1 MCKECTKEHIMMT
14 QPGIHSFDIRD
25 LAAEDQSWVQRVLV
39 QYWGSTVQI
48 TRGQKYDADK
58 LPGLVAVRDGS
69 EVGLLTYHIDGDA
82 CEIITHN
89 SMAGHGGIGS
99 CLLDAVRNKAR
110 ELGCKRLWL
119 ITTNDNTPAYRFYQR
134 RGFDLVAL
142 HRNAVTESRK
152 LKAEIPNAG
161 FDGIPIR
168 HEIEMEYAL

>member
-1 MCKECTKEHIMMT
+1 MLTE
-14 QPGIHSFDIRD
+14 PGIHSFDVRD
-25 LAAEDQSWVQRVLV
+25 LIAEDKPWVSRVLV

-48 TRGQKYDADK
+48 TRGHKFQADE
-58 LPGLVAVRDGS
+58 LPGVVAIRDGA
-69 EVGLLTYHIDGDA
+69 EVGLLTYSIDGDA

-119 ITTNDNTPAYRFYQR
+119 ITTNDNTPAIRFYQR

-142 HRNAVTESRK
+142 HRNAVTDARRIKS
-152 LKAEIPNAG
+152 EIPNVG

-168 HEIEMEYAL
+168 HEFEMEYML

>member
-1 MCKECTKEHIMMT
+1 MLT

-25 LAAEDQSWVQRVLV
+25 LTPDDKSWVSRVLV

-48 TRGQKYDADK
+48 TRGQRFQADE
-58 LPGLVAVRDGS
+58 LPGVVAVRDGA
-69 EVGLLTYHIDGDA
+69 EVGLLTYNIDGDA

-99 CLLDAVRNKAR
+99 CLLDAVRDKAR

-119 ITTNDNTPAYRFYQR
+119 ITTNDNTPALRFYQR
-134 RGFDLVAL
+134 RGFDMVAL
-142 HRNAVTESRK
+142 HREAVTQARK
-152 LKAEIPNAG
+152 IKPEIPNVG

-168 HEIEMEYAL
+168 HEFELEYML